1 MKKYVYLLM
10 LVFMCGCASGH
21 ATVRKFSESPEK
33 FVYYF
38 YQWYMRE
45 AILLGNE
52 PLKNGEIYRYV
63 YADTVHRNLV
73 ELDRGNYWSDYFLD
87 SQDSNEEWLET
98 IHVYKAIAI
107 NDSVMVVPVNFAG
120 DKPECTSLLVFLG
133 KEAGEL
139 RIIKVETAVHW
150 SE

>member
-21 ATVRKFSESPEK
+21 ANVCKFSDSPGK
-33 FVYYF
+33 FVYDF

-73 ELDRGNYWSDYFLD
+73 ELDRGNYWEDYFLG
-87 SQDSNEEWLET
+87 SQDPNEEWLET
-98 IHVYKAIAI
+98 IHVYTAVAI
-107 NDSVMVVPVNFAG
+107 NDTVVVVPVNFAG
-120 DKPECTSLLVFLG
+120 DKPEYTSRLVFLG
-133 KEAGEL
+133 KENGEL
-139 RIIKVETAVHW
+139 RIIKVERAVHW

>member
-1 MKKYVYLLM
+1 MKKYVCLLM
-10 LVFMCGCASGH
+10 LVLMCGCASGH
-21 ATVRKFSESPEK
+21 ATVRKFSDSPEK
-33 FVYYF
+33 FVYDF

-120 DKPECTSLLVFLG
+120 NKPECTSLLVFLG
-133 KEAGEL
+133 KVAGEL
-139 RIIKVETAVHW
+139 RIIKVERAVHW
-150 SE
+150 AE

>member
-1 MKKYVYLLM
+1 MEKYVCMLM
-10 LVFMCGCASGH
+10 LALMCGCASVH
-21 ATVRKFSESPEK
+21 ANESKSSDSPEK
-33 FVYYF
+33 IVYDF

-73 ELDRGNYWSDYFLD
+73 ELDRGNYWADYFLD
-87 SQDSNEEWLET
+87 SQDPNEEWLGT

-107 NDSVMVVPVNFAG
+107 NDSVTVVPVNLAG
-120 DKPECTSLLVFLG
+120 DKPEYTSLLVFLG
-133 KEAGEL
+133 KENGKL
-139 RIIKVETAVHW
+139 RIIKVERAVHW